1 MSAIALTANPLLA
14 SQAAGEEIRRIR
26 REQRRS
32 QAEVADMARIPR
44 ATLARLE
51 SGSGNPRVDTLIAAL
66 EALGHTLEFGPEVAE
81 PRIGPT

>member
-1 MSAIALTANPLLA
+1 MIVLVLHPNPLLA
-14 SQAAGEEIRRIR
+14 SQTAGEAIRRIR

-51 SGSGNPRVDTLIAAL
+51 SGSGDPRVDTVIAAL
-66 EALGHTLEFGPEVAE
+66 EALGHTLEFGPELAE
-81 PRIGPT
+81 PRIDPT